1 MGVVVGASLTVA
13 ASPEEL
19 PVGGG
24 SLPVAPE
31 SGKGVGMDRINQ
43 TSESGLVGFI
53 AGVPF
58 GSPLAGGMHEK
69 NTETCFDKMERIRLP
84 LGKTMSAMHGGV

>member
-1 MGVVVGASLTVA
+1 MPSPFNSLERACPHRLVGVVVGAGLTLA

-31 SGKGVGMDRINQ
+31 SGKGVGMDRIDQ
-43 TSESGLVGFI
+43 ASESDLVGHR
-53 AGVPF
+53 
-58 GSPLAGGMHEK
+58 GGA
-69 NTETCFDKMERIRLP
+69 IRQSHLP
-84 LGKTMSAMHGGV
+84 AASSAAWAAVKSLPG